1 MSSRRE
7 VAEILVLALAILL
20 TAVVFDRAISFF
32 LPQEFTD
39 WKTVFYVAGQ
49 RPLQIY
55 DAGEWQHA
63 YNNAPWLAWLL
74 VPFSMFSVA
83 GGLALWLTPLH
94 FSNHLGIKTR
104 RARSVYYATGFVFAR
119 FFPSGSPW
127 SGGCFYLFGVCAAAR
142 TVTASPAAWSIV
154 DGDETTGV
162 RFWGAGASGTQPT
175 AVVDHCAYGR
185 INPHHLYFLWVLAH
199 SYFAK

>member
-1 MSSRRE
+1 MLPGNGRCKFTM
-7 VAEILVLALAILL
+7 LASGNMRITMHPGWPGCLCHSPCFLWPGAG
-20 TAVVFDRAISFF
+20 VV
-32 LPQEFTD
+32 
-39 WKTVFYVAGQ
+39 V
-49 RPLQIY
+49 
-55 DAGEWQHA
+55 
-63 YNNAPWLAWLL
+63 N
-74 VPFSMFSVA
+74 
-83 GGLALWLTPLH
+83 PLH

-142 TVTASPAAWSIV
+142 TVTASPAAWSIA